1 MLLPCCEKWMNSQSQ
16 FLPFLTKLASQKFVT
31 EFHVVFFTM
40 RSVRKGLNCAT
51 LASKDVRTEEVLL
64 YCQKLNLL

>member
-1 MLLPCCEKWMNSQSQ
+1 MNPQSQ
-16 FLPFLTKLASQKFVT
+16 FLPFLTKLASPKFVT
-31 EFHVVFFTM
+31 EFHVVVFFTM